1 MSELK
6 HANSE
11 FTGFGSHSAA
21 EVEQLQKALG
31 LGGQGGL
38 AIPGSQ
44 DGLSYA
50 GDSYANQTP
59 GAFRGGNALAVEDLD
74 RTLKLVTF
82 GLEHLRLWKDIL
94 KERVPQVVHE
104 YNIQNAYGESDASPF
119 FQMGATPVETDA
131 QYARDVVQIKYLG
144 TKGAVLHNLTLIQ
157 AAHGPVVAREVKN
170 KTIELLARNERF
182 MFDASSTLNSEEYDG
197 LKYQIISKAA
207 SSIYQSK
214 AFEGYGNSVS
224 AIEAPHILNANGAD
238 FDEDLAEDAA
248 LTAVNNFGMPM
259 DMYLGTDVHSAF
271 SRAFYAKQRTV
282 PGESLTSGNRVT
294 EHMGT
299 LDYRF
304 KPSLFNRPKLTPT
317 GISAGAGGADPT
329 PTDIAGEFTFGAGG
343 VAPFREA
350 LVLAVRATGETAGG
364 ILNSGNISQ
373 VVITGVAN
381 STLNPVLYFNLYTR
395 AEDGVFGD
403 FRFVKRIAAP
413 ANGSNTGTVLFTDE
427 VFNLPGVGSGINAGQ
442 VTLGRIPGA
451 ADAYLLM
458 HDPDVLCWKQLGSMI
473 KYDLAVTTTQYE
485 WLQLLYGTP
494 LVMAPL
500 KNVIVRNLKSE
511 A

>member
-31 LGGQGGL
+31 LGGQGGTDP
-38 AIPGSQ
+38 A
-44 DGLSYA
+44 DA
-50 GDSYANQTP
+50 GGFNSYANQTP
-59 GAFRGGNALAVEDLD
+59 GLFRDGNALAVEDLD

-182 MFDASSTLNSEEYDG
+182 MFDASSTLNAEEYDG

-224 AIEAPHILNANGAD
+224 ATEAPHILNANGAD

-304 KPSLFNRPKLTPT
+304 KPSLFNRPKLAPT
-317 GISAGAGGADPT
+317 GVSADPSGLSAGGLTFSDVDGDSN
-329 PTDIAGEFTFGAGG
+329 DI
-343 VAPFREA
+343 
-350 LVLAVRATGETAGG
+350 LIIAVDATGETSSAGIVPSTTRIIG
-364 ILNSGNISQ
+364 
-373 VVITGVAN
+373 TGTPSAG
-381 STLNPVLYFNLYTR
+381 VLYFNLYSRLT
-395 AEDGVFGD
+395 ASSTFAD
-403 FRFVKRIAAP
+403 FRFEKRISVAQAL
-413 ANGSNTGTVLFTDE
+413 AGVNTNE
-427 VFNLPGVGSGINAGQ
+427 EEFNLPGANSGINAGT
-442 VTLGRIPGA
+442 VTLGRIAGA